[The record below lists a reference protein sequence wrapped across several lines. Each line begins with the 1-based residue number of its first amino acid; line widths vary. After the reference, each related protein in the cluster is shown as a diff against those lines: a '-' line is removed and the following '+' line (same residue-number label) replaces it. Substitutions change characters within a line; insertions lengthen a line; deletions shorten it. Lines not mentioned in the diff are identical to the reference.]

1 MDSANV
7 FPDPLQLCSSNA
19 VVEICYS
26 GCMKRESR
34 RWVLGG
40 SQERTG
46 GIYEG
51 SRPGP
56 PGPPFDPKP
65 AQSKSA
71 SWLVQKSQ
79 PHTAGWIHQ
88 APSEGVSLLR
98 ASSKSLLGQ
107 AEAGRSRVA
116 GEAPGGWGGPEVR
129 VGSGCGAGC
138 GGLIKGSLGPACTT
152 AHGIWSRGL
161 SRTRAWCHPCKPVCQ
176 GRRL

>member
-1 MDSANV
+1 MR
-7 FPDPLQLCSSNA
+7 
-19 VVEICYS
+19 
-26 GCMKRESR
+26 REFR
-34 RWVLGG
+34 CWVLGG
-40 SQERTG
+40 SQEQRG
-46 GIYEG
+46 GISEG

-65 AQSKSA
+65 AHSKSA
-71 SWLVQKSQ
+71 SWMVQKCQ
-79 PHTAGWIHQ
+79 LHTVGWTRQ
-88 APSEGVSLLR
+88 APSEGVSLLG

-138 GGLIKGSLGPACTT
+138 GGLIKGSPGPACTS
-152 AHGIWSRGL
+152 ARGSWSRGF
-161 SRTRAWCHPCKPVCQ
+161 SRTRARCYLCKPVCQ